1 MQTSSHL
8 KGLDFLREPDLSGQL
23 PDVRLNSASGESL
36 DALKARTT
44 PIDNTNP
51 YTSSHASCA
60 NAFIATAIS
69 IEHRYDEIHLELPL
83 KGNETVAVMPEVVR
97 HIMPY
102 AEDIAFQTSQ
112 ENVLPV
118 INEEPEPEWNF
129 DLLEAKFNA
138 PLPQLW
144 QPAIGMHHESVEI
157 ATLPERESDKPQLLV
172 QVQSK
177 VIAENEVIIDDLN
190 EDEGSFSG
198 DAPVGTTLY
207 FYLDDVWVGSSEI
220 DGQGRWQF
228 ELPTDISVAQH
239 VFSAVPINPQGVMG
253 GKIDYPFLT
262 KPKIGEIIMPID
274 ESESDKIEIAL
285 IDVITAEEEETI
297 SLIPLILTDD
307 MLQGWHTQDGLSDFD
322 GLYGSTVFDVDEQEI
337 IYANWH

>member
-8 KGLDFLREPDLSGQL
+8 NGLGFFREPDLSGQS
-23 PDVRLNSASGESL
+23 PDVRRYNASGESL

-51 YTSSHASCA
+51 YISSHASCA

-69 IEHRYDEIHLELPL
+69 IEHRYDDIHLEF
-83 KGNETVAVMPEVVR
+83 KGNETTAALPEAVH
-97 HIMPY
+97 HIMSY
-102 AEDIAFQTSQ
+102 TGDTGSQTFQ

-118 INEEPEPEWNF
+118 IYEESEQEWDF
-129 DLLEAKFNA
+129 DLLEAKFNS
-138 PLPQLW
+138 PLPQFW
-144 QPAIGMHHESVEI
+144 QPAINMQNENVEI
-157 ATLPERESDKPQLLV
+157 ATLPERNNAEPQRLA
-172 QVQSK
+172 QVEPK
-177 VIAENEVIIDDLN
+177 VITANEVIIEGLN

-220 DGQGRWQF
+220 DNQGRWQF
-228 ELPTDISVAQH
+228 ELPTDLPAAQH

-253 GKIDYPFLT
+253 GKVDYPFLT

-274 ESESDKIEIAL
+274 EGESDKIEMAL
-285 IDVITAEEEETI
+285 IDVITAGDEEKI

-307 MLQGWHTQDGLSDFD
+307 MLQGWLTQDGLSDYD
-322 GLYGSTVFDVDEQEI
+322 GLYGSTTFEVDEQDI
-337 IYANWH
+337 ARFNWH